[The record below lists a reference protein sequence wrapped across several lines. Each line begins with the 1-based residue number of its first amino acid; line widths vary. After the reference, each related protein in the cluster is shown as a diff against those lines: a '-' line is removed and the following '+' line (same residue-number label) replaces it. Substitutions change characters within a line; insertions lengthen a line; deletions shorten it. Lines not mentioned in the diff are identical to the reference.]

1 MMKRLAL
8 FATAA
13 FVVTSASTCL
23 PAVGDATP
31 GDAGRLLTQRPLTT
45 AAALPSAAF
54 TRAVTYTS
62 TGAQG
67 QPIVVSGIVA
77 VPRGKAPRGGWP
89 TISWAH
95 GTTGYAD
102 VCAPSRDT
110 ATGPSHAYLG
120 PVTGVLDTWIARGYA
135 VVATDYEGLGTPGG
149 HPYINGTSEANTVAD
164 IVKAAQSVD
173 RRIGREWIVA
183 GHSQGGQAALFTAQ
197 QGDARQPSLQL
208 KGAIA
213 LAPGGVGLSETVD
226 FVRSAQPGAEA
237 AESFLPLIVLGAN
250 AARPSVNPSAMFSD
264 DMAPMVD
271 AARAS
276 SCLTQ
281 LRGMPAVAPAKVFR
295 PGADFTA
302 LSTYLNSQD
311 PSRTTPRVPV
321 LIAQGTADTLVGK
334 AGTDGLVSTLCGR
347 KASVDYRI
355 YNGADHRAVVTDS
368 VTDAQTFGDQV
379 IKGSAPVGTC

>member
-8 FATAA
+8 FAATVVVAA
-13 FVVTSASTCL
+13 SASTCL
-23 PAVGDATP
+23 PAVGHAAPD
-31 GDAGRLLTQRPLTT
+31 GGGRLLTQHPLTS
-45 AAALPSAAF
+45 AAALPSASY

-67 QPIVVSGIVA
+67 RPIVVSGIVA

-102 VCAPSRDT
+102 VCAPSLDT

-120 PVTGVLDTWIARGYA
+120 PVTGALDTWIKRGFA

-164 IVKAAQSVD
+164 IVKAGRSVD
-173 RRIGREWIVA
+173 PRIGREWIVA

-197 QGDARQPSLQL
+197 QGAARQPSLRL

-213 LAPGGVGLSETVD
+213 LAPGGVGLSRTVD
-226 FVRSAQPGAEA
+226 FVRSGQPGAEA

-250 AARPSVNPSAMFSD
+250 AAQPGINPSTIFSD
-264 DMAPMVD
+264 KMAPMVD

-281 LRGMPAVAPAKVFR
+281 LRGMPAVAPAEVFR
-295 PGADFTA
+295 SGADFTA
-302 LSTYLNSQD
+302 LSAYLNSQD
-311 PSRTTPRVPV
+311 PSRTSPRVPV
-321 LIAQGTADTLVGK
+321 LVAQGTADTLVGK
-334 AGTDGLVSTLCGR
+334 AGTDSLVSTLCGR
-347 KASVDYRI
+347 NASVDYRI

-368 VTDAQTFGDQV
+368 IADAQTFADQV
-379 IKGSAPVGTC
+379 IKGAAPAGTC